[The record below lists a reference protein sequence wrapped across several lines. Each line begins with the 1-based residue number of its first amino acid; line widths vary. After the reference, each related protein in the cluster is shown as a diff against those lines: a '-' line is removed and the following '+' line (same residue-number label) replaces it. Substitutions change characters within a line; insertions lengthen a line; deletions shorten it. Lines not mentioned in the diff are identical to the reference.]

1 MKGKHFV
8 LQKGFYVYLVFFLF
22 AVIFSQSLRNP
33 ISGVLLLFLFLAP
46 IVSLIVAN
54 IGRGVIQVYVS
65 ADTARC
71 EKHTKVGYEIRVI
84 NQSPLS
90 YPFVEAVITQP
101 REDGVRCQKKKIFLS
116 LAPFG
121 GYIINKEVSFCY
133 RGLYEIGV
141 SELYISD
148 MLRLFRLKVEV
159 DNYSNVLVY
168 PRYLD
173 IKAKDHHA
181 YTELP
186 SAHAPIKAQEIAEA
200 ANIREY
206 RMGDSQKSI
215 HWKLSSKTEE
225 LQVKDYSIN
234 RDKNIYIFAD
244 LAAPS
249 QPPEVKKAGT
259 ASELIRLLTEKDKK
273 KIRLKSKAKELSA
286 AEKAAAKASGKLSF
300 LKKLFQRKKIEEKKN
315 RGREKGLDEGT
326 LTTVE
331 LIDRFIED
339 TSDLERKRARAEKRA
354 AKSAKAAERDAKR
367 TEIMEQV
374 EAEASLE
381 ESIAEQLYRRIE
393 EADIGAVSE
402 SEVAFGGAVL
412 SEYKDDMADFC
423 ADGIVEIA
431 LSQAK
436 HELNLGNKVTLA
448 WYDSREDKG
457 FLAIDISGRDELDF
471 AFERFSSA
479 PVAPSEKKIAELT
492 KVIDAT
498 MNVSIKFVTSN
509 IDPYSISDLC
519 DVPTAFGGASS
530 GCSCEVMLFNPEQR
544 YVDPPSRLEYA
555 QGAKERFRSA
565 GIPMTEFKYFDNSL
579 VSIDF

>member
-8 LQKGFYVYLVFFLF
+8 LQKGFYVYVVFFLF

-46 IVSLIVAN
+46 IISLIIAN
-54 IGRGVIQVYVS
+54 LGRGVIQVYVS
-65 ADTARC
+65 ADTARV

-186 SAHAPIKAQEIAEA
+186 SAHAPIKANEIAEA

-249 QPPEVKKAGT
+249 QPPEVKQASA

-273 KIRLKSKAKELSA
+273 KIRLKSKTKELSA

-300 LKKLFQRKKIEEKKN
+300 FKKLFKKKKIEEKKV
-315 RGREKGLDEGT
+315 RSREKGADEAT

-331 LIDRFIED
+331 LIDRFIEE

-367 TEIMEQV
+367 SEIMDQV

-381 ESIAEQLYRRIE
+381 ESIAEQLYARIE
-393 EADIGAVSE
+393 ESETYAVSE
-402 SEVAFGGAVL
+402 SEIAFGGAVL
-412 SEYKDDMADFC
+412 PEYSDDMAEFC

-436 HELNLGNKVTLA
+436 HELNLGNKVTLV
-448 WYDSREDKG
+448 WYDSRDDKG
-457 FLAIDISGRDELDF
+457 FLAIDIAGRDELDY

-530 GCSCEVMLFNPEQR
+530 GCSCEVLLFNPEKR
-544 YVDPPSRLEYA
+544 YVDPSARLEYA

-565 GIPMTEFKYFDNSL
+565 GITMTEFKYFDNSL